1 MIPILSFICAL
12 LLTSLAYSIN
22 IIIIQKRKYKETLNK
37 CDKKYED
44 LLKEYE
50 KKLLNHIQEEK
61 LRRLR
66 DAASVTHHLSNIIS
80 GMNHELSPWI
90 GGIKNKIS
98 RLASK
103 NKSSVLSIDVLTSKL
118 DDIYKACDSMNMILN
133 NLSRDIKKVQKYN
146 NFDSCL
152 LDTVT
157 SWIRLTITDRSIK
170 EDISEDNFHIDKD
183 SLNFSC
189 NHAPMLLSQVVLN
202 LVKNSIDHNNDML
215 DTLIIRIRGDP
226 NTKCL
231 IYEDNGRG
239 IPDEQLESIF
249 KPGLTTKEH
258 DKELHGI
265 GLSLCQDYC
274 LTMGAVILAEDCA
287 YGARF
292 VIYFESDGEKA
303 LENTKIR
310 KIKNERESSIRLACK
325 LGDR

>member
-1 MIPILSFICAL
+1 MYKEL
-12 LLTSLAYSIN
+12 LN
-22 IIIIQKRKYKETLNK
+22 EGNRKY
-37 CDKKYED
+37 DK

-50 KKLLNHIQEEK
+50 AKLMMRIEEEK
-61 LRRLR
+61 LRQLR
-66 DAASVTHHLSNIIS
+66 DAASITHHLSNVIS

-90 GGIKNKIS
+90 GGIKNKIA
-98 RLASK
+98 RMTSK
-103 NKSSVLSIDVLTSKL
+103 NKSATLSVDMMAVKL
-118 DDIYKACDSMNMILN
+118 NDIYKACDSMNMILE

-170 EDISEDNFHIDKD
+170 ENVSEDNFHIDKE

-202 LVKNSIDHNNDML
+202 LVKNSIEHNSNML
-215 DTLIIRIRGDP
+215 EKLMIHISGHPD
-226 NTKCL
+226 TKCL
-231 IYEDNGRG
+231 IYQDNGRG
-239 IPDEQLESIF
+239 IPKASLESIF
-249 KPGLTTKEH
+249 RPGLTTKEH

-274 LTMGAVILAEDCA
+274 LSMGAVILAEECD

-292 VIYFESDGEKA
+292 VIYFESDRDKA

-310 KIKNERESSIRLACK
+310 KIKQERESSIRLACR
-325 LGDR
+325 LGG